1 MQAIETKYY
10 DILETYCMYI
20 IHLQACHTQAID
32 VSRDKF
38 EVGDK
43 ADYIYKL
50 YAGPILHIKANSKV
64 PNHQKYCFSINRFK
78 ILYE

>member
-1 MQAIETKYY
+1 MPY
-10 DILETYCMYI
+10 
-20 IHLQACHTQAID
+20 TQAID

-50 YAGPILHIKANSKV
+50 YAGPILQIKANSKV
-64 PNHQKYCFSINRFK
+64 SNLKKYCFSTKRFN
-78 ILYE
+78 ILDEN

>member
-1 MQAIETKYY
+1 M
-10 DILETYCMYI
+10 
-20 IHLQACHTQAID
+20 QACHTQAID

-50 YAGPILHIKANSKV
+50 YAGPILQIKANSKV
-64 PNHQKYCFSINRFK
+64 SNLNIAQKDSIFFMKIDLHSFLNHLLLFHY
-78 ILYE
+78 